1 MNCSSCYPQP
11 LAHGIL
17 QPLRIG
23 KNVEKE
29 SQAAGSS
36 IAKDSEHSNG
46 DFHVFTWMDPVQTK
60 NNKQLEVIENFI
72 LGNTSHAD
80 RRAYAA
86 CDRSSC
92 KEVHEYLAQLE
103 KLGNDTLG
111 PRYTRFIEEYE
122 DRVDLYNTAGTVFN
136 FFLPN
141 YFDEEAPTIQIF
153 WGAVKILVEVG
164 MYIVFKLL
172 LKTEDTNIVTDALEL
187 NGA

>member
-1 MNCSSCYPQP
+1 
-11 LAHGIL
+11 
-17 QPLRIG
+17 LRIG